1 MKWMILFAVFF
12 INISVISAQTNEIN
26 PIENI
31 SNEITKIS
39 QSVQNQNKLL
49 KDFLEK
55 FGKTGGFNLTEKQ
68 QKLLLG
74 FEILNRAEQRLA
86 TLQKF
91 QIELVEKQV
100 SVKTRLVEI
109 EREMRPESVDRSVAF
124 VGTTKTEELRENR
137 RQALTAERNSL
148 QAVLTQIQNT
158 LSQTNDELIEAQR
171 LVYRLRRS
179 LFPQIEQEIS
189 DL

>member
-1 MKWMILFAVFF
+1 MKSFFLFAFF
-12 INISVISAQTNEIN
+12 INVSVISAQTIETN

-31 SNEITKIS
+31 SVEITKIS
-39 QSVQNQNKLL
+39 KAVQNQNKLF
-49 KDFLEK
+49 KEFLEK
-55 FGKTGGFNLTEKQ
+55 FGKTGGFSLTEKQ

-100 SVKTRLVEI
+100 SVKTRLIQI
-109 EREMRPESVDRSVAF
+109 EREMRPESIDRDIAF

-137 RQALTAERNSL
+137 RQTLTSERNSL
-148 QAVLTQIQNT
+148 QAVLSQIQTT

-171 LVYRLRRS
+171 FVYRLRKS
-179 LFPQIEQEIS
+179 LFPQIEEEVS

>member
-1 MKWMILFAVFF
+1 MKSALLCALFF
-12 INISVISAQTNEIN
+12 INASIVSAQTNKIDS
-26 PIENI
+26 IENI
-31 SNEITKIS
+31 SIEITRIS
-39 QSVQNQNKLL
+39 QFVQAQNKLF
-49 KDFLEK
+49 KEFLEK
-55 FGKTGGFNLTEKQ
+55 FGKTGGINLTEKQ
-68 QKLLLG
+68 RKILLG

-100 SVKTRLVEI
+100 SAKTRLIEI
-109 EREMRPESVDRSVAF
+109 EREMRPESIDRSVALI
-124 VGTTKTEELRENR
+124 GTTRTEEIRDNR
-137 RQALTAERNSL
+137 RQALTAERGSL
-148 QAVLTQIQNT
+148 QSVLTQIQNT

-179 LFPQIEQEIS
+179 LFPQIEQELS